1 MGCRVRGDGQ
11 AFVERLHVLRRVI
24 AQLRRVVD
32 QAGIGARILS
42 EGLPRDARLC
52 LIEDRVVYIY
62 DAGNLRI
69 RPLEPL
75 GFRAEIN
82 DPPQAVL
89 CDKHIQIPRRGLDER
104 AAPDQSLFLYF
115 PPTG

>member
-52 LIEDRVVYIY
+52 LIEDRVVDVY

-89 CDKHIQIPRRGLDER
+89 CDKDVYKR
-104 AAPDQSLFLYF
+104 QSI
-115 PPTG
+115 